1 MFRSKFIWVS
11 AFAIALISACSS
23 GTDAD
28 ETSGVFPERWANNP
42 AGYGSEIYSVAKG
55 DSVNGFQCSVYES
68 ENAVIESS
76 IEFQSGFEIK
86 AIYHNLIKNDS
97 IKVTVFVS
105 MEPYTKKTMED
116 MCNKM
121 TQSADTANGAYVV
134 CEDDYI
140 KEVAFGSYTESD
152 SIAIEKTK
160 NRAIEHCKQQDMDYG
175 EAADDDS
182 VVEPS
187 CEADSLFR
195 ADGSYEVDIPD
206 NCL

>member
-140 KEVAFGSYTESD
+140 KEVAFGSYTVSD
-152 SIAIEKTK
+152 SIAIARTK
-160 NRAIEHCKQQDMDYG
+160 EQAIKKCKQKDLDYEVPAG
-175 EAADDDS
+175 NDAFE
-182 VVEPS
+182 EPS
-187 CEADSLFR
+187 CVPDTLFK
-195 ADGSYEVDIPD
+195 ADGSYTLDIPD
-206 NCL
+206 NCN

>member
-1 MFRSKFIWVS
+1 MIKSKFIWVS
-11 AFAIALISACSS
+11 AFAIALINACSS

-86 AIYHNLIKNDS
+86 AIYRNLIKNDS
-97 IKVTVFVS
+97 ITVTVFVG
-105 MEPYTKKTMED
+105 MEPYTKMTMED
-116 MCNKM
+116 MCNQM

-140 KEVAFGSYTESD
+140 KEVAFGSYTVSD
-152 SIAIEKTK
+152 SIAIARTK
-160 NRAIEHCKQQDMDYG
+160 EQAIKKCKQKDLDYEVPAG
-175 EAADDDS
+175 NDAFE
-182 VVEPS
+182 EPS
-187 CEADSLFR
+187 CVPDTLFK
-195 ADGSYEVDIPD
+195 ADGSYTLDIPD
-206 NCL
+206 NCN